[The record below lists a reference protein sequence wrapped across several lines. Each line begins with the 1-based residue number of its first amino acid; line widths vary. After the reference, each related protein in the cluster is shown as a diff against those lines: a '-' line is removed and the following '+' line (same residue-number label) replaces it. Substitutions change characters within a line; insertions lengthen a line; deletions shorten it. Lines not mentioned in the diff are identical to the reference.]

1 VRGMEEAGVDLLVI
15 GRRYDDQQ
23 VSEIERFARDF
34 L

>member
-1 VRGMEEAGVDLLVI
+1 MEQAKVDLLVI

-23 VSEIERFARDF
+23 VGEIERFAATF